1 MAGQIPSQFIDELLS
16 RIDVVDIVDARVP
29 LKKSGKNLSACC
41 PFHNEK
47 TPSFTVS
54 REKQFY
60 HCFGCGAHGS
70 AISFLME
77 YDQLSFPESIHELAD
92 SVGMKVPTTHSAA
105 PVQNQQSL
113 YDLLGKV
120 SQYYVHQLQNHAQKG
135 DFNQYIQQRGL
146 STEIVE
152 RFQIGM
158 APDGWDNV
166 LRTFGGDPASQAQL
180 DKTGMLS
187 HNDSGKTYDRFRN
200 RLMFPIH
207 DRRGRIV
214 GFGGRVLDDSL
225 EGGGPKYLNSPETP
239 IFHKSN
245 ELYGL
250 YHARQQNR
258 KLTQIIIVEGYMDVV
273 ALAEQGI
280 NHAVAT
286 LGTATTPDHLR
297 QLIRTAPD
305 IVFCFDGDRAGR
317 EAAWRAAENAL
328 PLLGGNYQLR
338 FLFLPDGE
346 DPDSMVRQEGADAFL
361 ARVDTA
367 LPFSDFFFNTLESRV
382 DCNSLDGRAR
392 LIEITKPYLQHVP
405 ASSYRDMLEQRLADT
420 AKTNLTQLK
429 SRLTPPLAAQTR
441 APSPMGQKKNQTLSP
456 LRIAITILLQ
466 HPDLASQ
473 LEQAGEPL
481 LIATLERPG
490 IAVLIALLESLAT
503 SPQLNTA
510 ALVERWRDTPS
521 EQHIHH
527 LAYASLSF
535 AGEELLG
542 ELIGCLNQLQQQAK
556 QQRHGLLSDKPFNT
570 LTDAEKQELKD
581 FK

>member
-29 LKKSGKNLSACC
+29 LKKAGKNLSACC

-77 YDQLSFPESIHELAD
+77 YDQLSFPESVRELAD
-92 SVGMKVPTTHSAA
+92 SAGMTVPTTHSAA
-105 PVQNQQSL
+105 PVQNQQNL

-120 SQYYVHQLQNHAQKG
+120 SQYYSHQLQNHAQR
-135 DFNQYIQQRGL
+135 DQFTQYIAHRGL
-146 STEIVE
+146 SAEIVE

-166 LRTFGGDPASQAQL
+166 LRTFGGDAAGQAQL
-180 DKTGMLS
+180 DKAGMLS
-187 HNDSGKTYDRFRN
+187 HNDSGRTYDRFRN

-225 EGGGPKYLNSPETP
+225 EGSGPKYLNSPETP
-239 IFHKSN
+239 VFHKSN

-250 YHARQQNR
+250 YHARKNNR

-297 QLIRTAPD
+297 QLTRSAPD

-346 DPDSMVRQEGADAFL
+346 DPDSMVRQEGAEAFL
-361 ARVDTA
+361 ARINTA

-382 DCNSLDGRAR
+382 DCSSLDGRAR
-392 LIEITKPYLQHVP
+392 LIEITKPYLQHIP
-405 ASSYRDMLEQRLADT
+405 ASTYRDMLEQRLADT
-420 AKTNLTQLK
+420 AKTNLVQLK
-429 SRLTPPLAAQTR
+429 SRLTPPPTEPKPAQNTY
-441 APSPMGQKKNQTLSP
+441 QKKNASLSP

-466 HPDLASQ
+466 HPELAAQ
-473 LEQAGEPL
+473 LERAGDPQ
-481 LIATLERPG
+481 LIATLDRPG
-490 IAVLIALLESLAT
+490 IAILVKLLETLAEQ
-503 SPQLNTA
+503 PHLNTA

-535 AGEELLG
+535 SGEELLG
-542 ELIGCLNQLQQQAK
+542 EFVGCLNQLQQQAK
-556 QQRHGLLSDKPFNT
+556 QQRHDQLTRKTLSD
-570 LTDAEKQELKD
+570 LSDAEKQELKD